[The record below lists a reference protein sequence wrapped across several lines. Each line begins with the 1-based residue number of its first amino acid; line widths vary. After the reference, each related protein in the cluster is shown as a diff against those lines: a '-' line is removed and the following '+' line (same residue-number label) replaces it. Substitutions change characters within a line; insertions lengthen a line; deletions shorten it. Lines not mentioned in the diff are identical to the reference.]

1 MSTATPEVAPCRR
14 CASALEAEDLRCPIC
29 GLMTPPRAHG
39 TVERETAKVVRCE
52 NCGASVEYSVE
63 AKAPR
68 CDYCGSVTRVET
80 TVDPVEQAQAY
91 LPFTVDP
98 EAARAALMGFLG
110 KGGFFRPSGLA
121 REASVE
127 SMRPLWWPAWSFRA
141 GVDVSW
147 TADSD
152 AGARRSDWAPH
163 AGRTRFD
170 FDDIIV
176 PASRGLKVKECE
188 ALAPHYRR
196 DTEEREPRGPEGA
209 NIERF
214 EATRSGARRTV
225 LETVERL
232 SRERLQQG
240 VIPGRRFR
248 NVHVAVALSSL
259 YTTRLALP
267 VYVLAY
273 RYRDKA
279 YRVLVH
285 GQEAGAVFGEAPI
298 SKWRVAAVV
307 AGVLLLVLV
316 ALLATGVLGS

>member
-1 MSTATPEVAPCRR
+1 MSTATPEVPPCRR

-29 GLMTPPRAHG
+29 GLMTPPRARVA
-39 TVERETAKVVRCE
+39 VEREQAKVVRCE
-52 NCGASVEYSVE
+52 NCGAAVEYSVE
-63 AKAPR
+63 VKAPR
-68 CDYCGSVTRVET
+68 CAWCGSVTRVET
-80 TVDPVEQAQAY
+80 TVDPVEQAQVF
-91 LPFTVDP
+91 LPFTVDL
-98 EAARAALMGFLG
+98 EAARAALRGFLG
-110 KGGFFRPSGLA
+110 KRSFFRPSGLA
-121 REASVE
+121 REAALE
-127 SMRPLWWPAWSFRA
+127 PPCPMWWPAWSFRA
-141 GVDVSW
+141 GVEVSW

-152 AGARRSDWAPH
+152 AGSRRSDWAPH

-170 FDDIIV
+170 FDDILV

-188 ALAPHYRR
+188 ALAPHYQRG
-196 DTEEREPRGPEGA
+196 TAEGAPRGPEGA
-209 NIERF
+209 HVERF
-214 EATRSGARRTV
+214 DATRSGARRTV
-225 LETVERL
+225 LEAVERL

-259 YTTRLALP
+259 YTTRFALP

-273 RYRDKA
+273 RYRDKP

-285 GQEAGAVFGEAPI
+285 GQDASVVLGEAPI

-316 ALLATGVLGS
+316 ALLATGVLGA